1 MEDNAKEI
9 IRLDE
14 EVNRS
19 TKLLQIVEQM
29 RRDATAS
36 NLKRPILR
44 LSTIAPRVG
53 TRSLNQLPLSPIDL
67 ATEKYGGLIFLLY
80 AEPDYFARLLTELP
94 PSVLWA
100 EKTKVAL
107 DACKSSEFALRL
119 ERIIHG
125 FYN

>member
-44 LSTIAPRVG
+44 LSTIAPCVG
-53 TRSLNQLPLSPIDL
+53 TRSLN
-67 ATEKYGGLIFLLY
+67 
-80 AEPDYFARLLTELP
+80 
-94 PSVLWA
+94 
-100 EKTKVAL
+100 
-107 DACKSSEFALRL
+107 
-119 ERIIHG
+119 
-125 FYN
+125 